1 MSDIDISAKLAPH
14 VQGKILDFISVNK
27 VTQCRDLETFERL
40 LKLDKV
46 IESRIDLHTAQK
58 LFDLTIETYIRE
70 ELIVCTEETQTD
82 SQVIERFC
90 KCWED
95 YSKFVL
101 KTSDLFSFLNK
112 SDLVEKCL
120 VAYRETYFRKNIK
133 KLVVE

>member
-14 VQGKILDFISVNK
+14 VQGKILDFIRVNK
-27 VTQCRDLETFERL
+27 VTECGDLETFERL
-40 LKLDKV
+40 LEIKQV
-46 IESRIDLHTAQK
+46 IESKIDLNIAEK
-58 LFDLTIETYIRE
+58 LFNLTVETYIRE
-70 ELIVCTEETQTD
+70 ELIVSTEEAQTD

-101 KTSDLFSFLNK
+101 QMIGLFSFLNK
-112 SDLVEKCL
+112 SDIVEKCL
-120 VAYRETYFRKNIK
+120 VAYHKTYFEKQIK